1 MDAKLE
7 RFLKQIALED
17 IYIDKLKD
25 AKIVS
30 VVYKKSQQRFL
41 IKINNDN
48 ILDPNIINNMEH
60 KIKEKGLNYLS
71 PQ

>member
-30 VVYKKSQQRFL
+30 VVYKKSQQRF
-41 IKINNDN
+41 K
-48 ILDPNIINNMEH
+48 PNTH
-60 KIKEKGLNYLS
+60 TDL
-71 PQ
+71 PH